1 MKIEV
6 SNITVPVEKEQKNGV
21 ISELEKKGISRD
33 KIKNINYI
41 KRSIDS
47 RNRSSIKFIYSLEVE
62 VDSIPDNLK
71 LQYKVVEN
79 SENKIRKGVKPSG
92 NVAVIGCGPAGLFA
106 ALRLAEYGIK
116 PLVFER
122 GEDVDARSISVE
134 KFWKTSILNPES
146 NVQYGEGGA
155 GTFSDGKLTTRIRSE
170 YIEKVFSEFVEA
182 GASPE
187 ILYDYKPHIGTDVLK
202 DVVKNMRKKIISMG
216 GEFFFNSKLTDITIN
231 NGKISEIEINS
242 SNKIEVSHLIL
253 AIGNS
258 PRDTYKMLNKRG
270 VYMENKDFAIG
281 VRIDNPREDI
291 DKMQYGKLFN
301 HPNLGAAPYNFTFNS
316 PYEKRGTFTFC
327 MCPGGEIVNA
337 ASSPNQ
343 ALTNGMSYSK
353 RESSFSNSAVVVQVG
368 SSDFG
373 SELFAGMDFQEK
385 IENRAYEI
393 AGNGGVYQ
401 TLFDFMGDKK
411 SKKVLPCSYRMEKVP
426 EKMDTLLPK
435 QICDNMR
442 LAFKNWSRNQL
453 FISERASLIGP
464 ETRTSAPV
472 RIKRDDAG
480 RSVTVENLYPIGEG
494 AGYAGGITSSAVDG
508 LKIVDTVFTL
518 KE

>member
-1 MKIEV
+1 MKIEL
-6 SNITVPVEKEQKNGV
+6 SNITVPVDKEQKNGV
-21 ISELEKKGISRD
+21 IFELEKCGINRD

-47 RNRSSIKFIYSLEVE
+47 RNRSSIKFIYTLEVE
-62 VDSIPDNLK
+62 VDSLPEK
-71 LQYKVVEN
+71 LSVNYKIAQPAETI
-79 SENKIRKGVKPSG
+79 IRKPVKPAG
-92 NVAVIGCGPAGLFA
+92 NVAVIGSGPAGLFA

-122 GEDVDARSISVE
+122 GEDVDARAVTVE
-134 KFWKTSILNPES
+134 KFWKTSLLNPES

-170 YIEKVFSEFVEA
+170 YIEKVFSEFVKA
-182 GASPE
+182 GASSE

-202 DVVKNMRKKIISMG
+202 EVVKNIRKKIISMG
-216 GEFFFNSKLTDITIN
+216 GEFFFNSKLTDLTLK

-242 SNKIEVSHLIL
+242 TSKIEVSHLIL

-258 PRDTYKMLNKRG
+258 PRDTYKMLHSRG
-270 VYMENKDFAIG
+270 VYMENKDFAVG

-291 DKMQYGKLFN
+291 DKMQYGKLYN
-301 HPNLGAAPYNFTFNS
+301 HPNLGAAPYSFTFNS

-337 ASSPNQ
+337 SSVNGGTV
-343 ALTNGMSYSK
+343 TNGMSYSK
-353 RESSFSNSAVVVQVG
+353 RDSMFSNSAVVVQVG

-373 SELFAGMDFQEK
+373 DQLFAGMEFQEK
-385 IENRAYEI
+385 IEKRAYEI
-393 AGNGGVYQ
+393 AGSGAVYQ

-411 SKKVLPCSYRMEKVP
+411 SKKVLPNSYAMDKVP
-426 EKMDTLLPK
+426 EKMDMVLPK
-435 QICDNMR
+435 AICDNMR

-472 RIKRDDAG
+472 RIKRDEAG

-508 LKIVDTVFTL
+508 LKIVDAVFTL